1 MGEFH
6 TREEKEAQVSL
17 AKCQRTLI
25 QNKGDESLSGL
36 SQYVRKHLSKMGERA
51 SWIINLEGD
60 FPIKIN
66 ESLSLKGN

>member
-1 MGEFH
+1 LGEFH
-6 TREEKEAQVSL
+6 TREEKEAQVKASF
-17 AKCQRTLI
+17 
-25 QNKGDESLSGL
+25 
-36 SQYVRKHLSKMGERA
+36 KMGERA